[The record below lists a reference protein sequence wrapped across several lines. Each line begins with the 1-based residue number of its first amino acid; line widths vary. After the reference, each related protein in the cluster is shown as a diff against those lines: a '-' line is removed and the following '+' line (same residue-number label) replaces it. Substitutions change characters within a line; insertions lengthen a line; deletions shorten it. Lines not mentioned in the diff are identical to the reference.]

1 MEKTPG
7 QACRK
12 QTEQRTRGDKGC
24 KHKHRVSQETQQE
37 VIRKTRQGKPNTTHT
52 RQETIRTWEHAD
64 GDLNNLVGNS
74 KTP

>member
-37 VIRKTRQGKPNTTHT
+37 VIRKTRQGSQIKYDTHETGNYQNVGTSNTLM
-52 RQETIRTWEHAD
+52 ET
-64 GDLNNLVGNS
+64 
-74 KTP
+74 